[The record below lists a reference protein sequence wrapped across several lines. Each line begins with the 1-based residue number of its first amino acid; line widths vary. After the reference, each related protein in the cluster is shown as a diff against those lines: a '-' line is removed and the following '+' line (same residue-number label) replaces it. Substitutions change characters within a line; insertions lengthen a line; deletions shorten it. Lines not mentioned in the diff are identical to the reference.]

1 VTQNASLSAAPER
14 PARLFRTPGSRVTSL
29 PGENR
34 GHATRLRMGLLS
46 LGLLTFLAFDAG
58 SLSASQPY
66 DIGAPIVRDVW
77 VDPVNG
83 RDTNGGTSRSD
94 ALATLTEAWNRIPRG
109 TPLTATGYRIQLM
122 AGRYDRSTI
131 PTYLE
136 SRYGTARFPI
146 VVQSADG
153 SRSAHL
159 AGDLNVFDTRYLYL
173 IGLDMVPEPAGDV
186 FHCEK
191 CDHVL
196 IRDSNLDGGNRA
208 AYDMCKV
215 NQSQYIFIEGSTL
228 RGATDTAV
236 DFVAVQH
243 GHVIDSKISNAED
256 WCMYAK
262 GGSAYLRYEGNELFG
277 CGTGGFS
284 AGQGSGFQF
293 MVSPWIHYEA
303 YDIKFV
309 NNVIHDMQGAG
320 FEANGGYDVLFAYN
334 TLYRVGVRSHMMGV
348 TFGNRSCDGNPG
360 DPGRDRCQASLNLGG
375 WGTTIV
381 DDGTNYVRIP
391 SRNVYIYNNVL
402 YNPPG
407 FASPQHLYVAGPY
420 REATQNGSNVPFP
433 ATVDVNLE
441 IRGNVIFN
449 GTATQP
455 LGLDADS
462 GCGPSNPTCNEP
474 QILSE
479 NTINLF
485 QPQFVSA
492 ASADFRVATS
502 DGLATART
510 FAIPDFS
517 WSDAPPTPAAPP
529 GDPSNAVPSDRGG
542 APRAPL
548 STAGAYVA
556 GSAPVPSG
564 KRRAARH

>member
-1 VTQNASLSAAPER
+1 
-14 PARLFRTPGSRVTSL
+14 
-29 PGENR
+29 
-34 GHATRLRMGLLS
+34 MGLLS
-46 LGLLTFLAFDAG
+46 VSLLTFLAFGAV
-58 SLSASQPY
+58 SLTASQPY
-66 DIGAPIVRDVW
+66 DIGAPVVRDVW

-83 RDTNGGTSRSD
+83 RDANGGASRSD
-94 ALATLTEAWNRIPRG
+94 ALATLTEAWNRVPQG

-131 PTYLE
+131 PNYLE

-146 VVQSADG
+146 IIQSADG

-159 AGDLNVFDTRYLYL
+159 ASDLNVFDTRYLYL

-186 FHCEK
+186 FHCEQ

-228 RGATDTAV
+228 SGATDTAV

-303 YDIKFV
+303 YDIKFI
-309 NNVIHDMQGAG
+309 NNVVHDMQGAG
-320 FEANGGYDVLFAYN
+320 FEVNGGYGVLFAYN
-334 TLYRVGVRSHMMGV
+334 TLYRVGARSHMVGV

-360 DPGRDRCQASLNLGG
+360 DPGRDRCQASLTLGG

-391 SRNVYIYNNVL
+391 SRNVSIYNNVL

-407 FASPQHLYVAGPY
+407 FESPQHFYVAGPY
-420 REATQNGSNVPFP
+420 SEATQNGSNAPFP

-441 IRGNVIFN
+441 IRGNVISN
-449 GTATQP
+449 GTSTQN
-455 LGLDADS
+455 LGLGADS
-462 GCGPSNPTCNEP
+462 GCGPSNPTCNES

-479 NTINLF
+479 NTINMF
-485 QPQFVSA
+485 QPQFVNA
-492 ASADFRVATS
+492 ASGDFRVVAS
-502 DGLATART
+502 DNLATAPT

-517 WSDAPPTPAAPP
+517 WSDAPPTPSAPP

-542 APRAPL
+542 APRARL
-548 STAGAYVA
+548 STAGAYAA
-556 GSAPVPSG
+556 GSASVPSG
-564 KRRAARH
+564 RRRAASH